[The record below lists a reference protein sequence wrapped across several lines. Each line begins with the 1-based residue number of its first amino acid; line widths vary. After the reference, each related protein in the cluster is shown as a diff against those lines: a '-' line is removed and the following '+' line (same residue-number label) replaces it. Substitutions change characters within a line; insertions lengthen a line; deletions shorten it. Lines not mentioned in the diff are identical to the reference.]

1 MKTLY
6 SIGRDCECDII
17 ISDDENI
24 VSRRHATLRV
34 TKGGK
39 YYLSDQSM
47 NGTYINGIRMRSG
60 VEIPVRR
67 EDTISFAHVADLD
80 WNMIPRPLNRVMI
93 LISSI
98 LLILLSLILV
108 VVLSVHIGKSL
119 CQSPSEPEQSAAGAA
134 PKPLPANPSD
144 TDSLKVPREELPS
157 VKKPAPNG
165 EVKKHASPDKIKK
178 DPKKNSDES
187 VVNPII

>member
-6 SIGRDCECDII
+6 SIGRDSECDII
-17 ISDDENI
+17 IYDDENI

-47 NGTYINGIRMRSG
+47 NGTYVNGIRMRSG

-80 WNMIPRPLNRVMI
+80 WRLIPNRKRAIVFSVIGII
-93 LISSI
+93 LS
-98 LLILLSLILV
+98 LV
-108 VVLSVHIGKSL
+108 VVVLMSVLIARSL
-119 CQSPSEPEQSAAGAA
+119 RQHHSEPVQGTIGTSPRPQPSAPAGT
-134 PKPLPANPSD
+134 D
-144 TDSLKVPREELPS
+144 TLKVPDVELPS
-157 VKKPAPNG
+157 VKKPESKG
-165 EVKKHASPDKIKK
+165 KVKEPSSPEKIKQSQK
-178 DPKKNSDES
+178 DDSDEI
-187 VVNPII
+187 VINPII

>member
-6 SIGRDCECDII
+6 SIGRDSECDII

-47 NGTYINGIRMRSG
+47 NGTYVNGIRMRSG

-80 WNMIPRPLNRVMI
+80 WRMIPNRANVIVISVSGII
-93 LISSI
+93 LSLV
-98 LLILLSLILV
+98 LLVLLSV
-108 VVLSVHIGKSL
+108 VAVRSFRHNH
-119 CQSPSEPEQSAAGAA
+119 SEPVQGAIGTSPRPQPSA
-134 PKPLPANPSD
+134 PSGTD
-144 TDSLKVPREELPS
+144 TLKVPDVDLPS
-157 VKKPAPNG
+157 VKKP
-165 EVKKHASPDKIKK
+165 ESKDKVKEPSLPEKIKK
-178 DPKKNSDES
+178 SQNDDSNES
-187 VVNPII
+187 VINPII